1 MGQITDRAEALRD
14 LLDPPADED
23 HPYRA
28 VCDIRD
34 TVPPCILVVPI
45 PGRDYVDGASLGGGF
60 GVEWT
65 IVCLGRPPADLEA
78 ARDLEELADHVVDV
92 LGVGVE
98 RVEPAS
104 YQLPS
109 AETAVPAYLIT
120 YRETAT
126 EE

>member
-1 MGQITDRAEALRD
+1 MGQITDRAEQLRD
-14 LLDPPADED
+14 LLDPPDEETP
-23 HPYRA
+23 HRA

-45 PGRDYVDGASLGGGF
+45 PRRNYLDGASLGGGF
-60 GVEWT
+60 ELEWT
-65 IVCLGRPPADLEA
+65 LVCLGRPPADLQA
-78 ARDLEELADHVVDV
+78 ARDLEDLADYVVDV
-92 LGVGVE
+92 LEAGVE
-98 RVEPAS
+98 LVEPAS
-104 YQLPS
+104 YQIPG